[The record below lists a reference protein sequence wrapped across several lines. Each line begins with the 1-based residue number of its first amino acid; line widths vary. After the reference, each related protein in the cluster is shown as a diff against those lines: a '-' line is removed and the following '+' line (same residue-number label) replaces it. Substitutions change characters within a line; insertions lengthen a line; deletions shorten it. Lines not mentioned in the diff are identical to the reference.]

1 MSTVLDR
8 NGRPMRLVA
17 ATNTTP
23 VADAEAKLLRVC
35 NHGNDVV
42 GIAEYMVAEM
52 QRNPFTEQGRKMTEA
67 NAYDIGKEMEAWN
80 ALPWYA
86 KLGGPPDY
94 AGIAMGRKTAAY
106 TIWAE
111 RVGPGRPWD
120 HKPILAERL
129 RKQNIFRRGWQ
140 RYGDNDY
147 FYDIWSN
154 IHYGYVG
161 VACGF
166 SPDEL
171 LGGAGLAQAGSDIG
185 RDLARRRFPRVQHHP
200 ENGNWANA
208 LDDIPDHISI
218 KLGVA
223 LYKQAKPA
231 ALTVALLL
239 KAIAGVPVPWGTGD
253 DIAKRP
259 HQCSS

>member
-1 MSTVLDR
+1 
-8 NGRPMRLVA
+8 
-17 ATNTTP
+17 
-23 VADAEAKLLRVC
+23 
-35 NHGNDVV
+35 
-42 GIAEYMVAEM
+42 
-52 QRNPFTEQGRKMTEA
+52 
-67 NAYDIGKEMEAWN
+67 MEAWN

-86 KLGGPPDY
+86 KFGGPPDY
-94 AGIAMGRKTAAY
+94 AGIAMGRKTTAY

-120 HKPILAERL
+120 HKPILARRL
-129 RKQNIFRRGWQ
+129 SRQNIFRRGWQ
-140 RYGDNDY
+140 RYGDHDY

-161 VACGF
+161 AACGF

-185 RDLARRRFPRVQHHP
+185 RDLAKWRIPRVQHHP

-223 LYKQAKPA
+223 LYKQARPA
-231 ALTVALLL
+231 ALTVAHLL
-239 KAIAGVPVPWGTGD
+239 KAIASVPIPWGTD
-253 DIAKRP
+253 DNKAKRLHECFP
-259 HQCSS
+259 